1 MSQTEFTA
9 SKLRNL
15 KEQKKREALDKC
27 IHTFTYHFSKEVL
40 KHAENS
46 DTHLFAS
53 NVKNISSFYNEKFL
67 IENKDE
73 IIKKLKKYFPDSI
86 IETRIFTRS
95 VNNTMVDISKL
106 DENALELFDSKL
118 HETFLVVDYNEH

>member
-15 KEQKKREALDKC
+15 KEQKKKEELDKC
-27 IHTFTYHFSKEVL
+27 IDTFTKLFLKEVL

-53 NVKNISSFYNEKFL
+53 SVKNISSFYNEKFL

-86 IETRIFTRS
+86 VETRIFTRS

-106 DENALELFDSKL
+106 DKNAVKLFDSKL
-118 HETFLVVDYNEH
+118 HETFLVVDYNEN

>member
-15 KEQKKREALDKC
+15 KEQKKREALDKR
-27 IHTFTYHFSKEVL
+27 IDAFTKLFLKEVL

-46 DTHLFAS
+46 DTHIFAS
-53 NVKNISSFYNEKFL
+53 SGINICSFYNEKFL

-86 IETRIFTRS
+86 IETRVFTRS

-118 HETFLVVDYNEH
+118 HETFLVVDY

>member
-1 MSQTEFTA
+1 MHF
-9 SKLRNL
+9 L
-15 KEQKKREALDKC
+15 KQL
-27 IHTFTYHFSKEVL
+27 L

-53 NVKNISSFYNEKFL
+53 NAKNICQDSNENFL

-86 IETRIFTRS
+86 IETRVFTRS

-106 DENALELFDSKL
+106 DENSVKLFDSKL
-118 HETFLVVDYNEH
+118 HETFIAVDYNEK

>member
-1 MSQTEFTA
+1 MSQKEFTA
-9 SKLRNL
+9 STLRNL
-15 KEQKKREALDKC
+15 KEQKKREALDKV
-27 IHTFTYHFSKEVL
+27 IDTFTILFSREVL

-46 DTHLFAS
+46 DTHIFAS
-53 NVKNISSFYNEKFL
+53 NPKNICSSFNEKFL

-86 IETRIFTRS
+86 VETRIFTRS

-106 DENALELFDSKL
+106 DKNAVKLFDSKL
-118 HETFLVVDYNEH
+118 HETFLVVDYNEN